1 MKELREE
8 KKQWL
13 LETGTLRTSQKETQV
28 REFTSV
34 LLSWIFNHIS

>member
-28 REFTSV
+28 RKFTSV
-34 LLSWIFNHIS
+34 FA